1 MAEKKGSKETFVDQ
15 GDRPDPAI
23 DPDRPVSELRVRDL
37 SAIIGQAVIKKWE
50 IKEPFKEKFEKIEK
64 IEKPEKLEK
73 FEKLEKHEKFEK
85 LEKFEKPEKFEKN
98 EKWEV
103 DPVKRVGDQ
112 FELPD
117 PRIIEQI
124 VSTLSDL
131 GTRVSRLADQV
142 AALEQKLG

>member
-1 MAEKKGSKETFVDQ
+1 
-15 GDRPDPAI
+15 
-23 DPDRPVSELRVRDL
+23 
-37 SAIIGQAVIKKWE
+37 
-50 IKEPFKEKFEKIEK
+50 
-64 IEKPEKLEK
+64 
-73 FEKLEKHEKFEK
+73 
-85 LEKFEKPEKFEKN
+85 
-98 EKWEV
+98 
-103 DPVKRVGDQ
+103 VKRVGDQ